1 MVDHYKLFADQIIA
15 KEVYNES
22 DDTVYTIV
30 PCSSGMDACPG
41 TDGYYAMIW
50 HNASVFSSKFFKLS
64 VVKKEEI
71 ADYCT
76 ADRMCDEIITD
87 TKSLIKLIS
96 NLNAGTMTQCL
107 VHLSLPSEHNG
118 YFNGAFRQEY
128 DIIVAITPVK

>member
-1 MVDHYKLFADQIIA
+1 MVDHYKVFVDQIIA

-50 HNASVFSSKFFKLS
+50 HNASGFSSKFFKLS

-71 ADYCT
+71 ADKVRKEYIKRHPNLEKDFAIYFVNT
-76 ADRMCDEIITD
+76 ADG
-87 TKSLIKLIS
+87 IKL
-96 NLNAGTMTQCL
+96 
-107 VHLSLPSEHNG
+107 
-118 YFNGAFRQEY
+118 
-128 DIIVAITPVK
+128 

>member
-50 HNASVFSSKFFKLS
+50 HNASGFSSKFFKLS

-87 TKSLIKLIS
+87 TKSAHVFFQI
-96 NLNAGTMTQCL
+96 
-107 VHLSLPSEHNG
+107 LSKFITYN
-118 YFNGAFRQEY
+118 
-128 DIIVAITPVK
+128 IILQALFF

>member
-22 DDTVYTIV
+22 DNTVYTIV

-50 HNASVFSSKFFKLS
+50 HNASGFSSKFFKLS

-76 ADRMCDEIITD
+76 ADRMD

-128 DIIVAITPVK
+128 DIIVAIAPVK